1 MIYEVMTIEAGLVC
15 ISSLLLFCPEILIL
29 EKECSDVIF
38 NSIDYG
44 FRALKNKYQAKLK
57 FHFRL
62 KTLHVMLLEC
72 FCWLPSHYHCTSS
85 SPTSSSTSSSSSSSS
100 QLSQQVFIEALRV
113 FRDSVTTGYETS
125 CLYHYVSENY
135 DVLKYGAGQSA
146 MISSNINSS
155 IPLYTLEAPLSED
168 LLMLKLEQHSIA
180 LQKKETGERNIN
192 DY

>member
-15 ISSLLLFCPEILIL
+15 ISSLLLFCPEMLIL

-72 FCWLPSHYHCTSS
+72 FCWLPSHYHCTS
-85 SPTSSSTSSSSSSSS
+85 TTSSSSS

-113 FRDSVTTGYETS
+113 FRDSVSTGYETS
-125 CLYHYVSENY
+125 CLYHYVSDNY
-135 DVLKYGAGQSA
+135 DVLKYGGGQSV
-146 MISSNINSS
+146 MVSSNINSS
-155 IPLYTLEAPLSED
+155 VPLYTLEAPLSENM
-168 LLMLKLEQHSIA
+168 LMLKLEQHSIA
-180 LQKKETGERNIN
+180 LQKKETGESAIN
-192 DY
+192 Q